1 MIFLGEVQSINPAK
15 PAELP
20 AGLSG
25 SISVERDTTVFN
37 VHKIWKVDARLSDNI
52 ALIAQRT
59 DCTYWFKAGSSYLVY
74 AYGPDEDGYYSTN
87 KCSLT
92 TTVENAD
99 EQIEILN
106 ALISAKAGQSS
117 DDYFGYG
124 CGGGIAA
131 RYPKTTIYRDGRLYS
146 STKSWTG
153 ADNNSEKDL
162 SSDPVLAKEIF
173 ERLSQIDLDLING
186 VHEPAPY
193 HCYFRAKLAGTEYRA
208 TWGGGKTDIP
218 AELEDI
224 GRLLLGNN

>member
-1 MIFLGEVQSINPAK
+1 MQNKTLQIWIFVFLISLLLPLPAQACRCQRQSPDLSEAVSKSFTGSALIFLGEVQSINPAK

-37 VHKIWKVDARLSDNI
+37 VHKIWKGDARLSDNI

-124 CGGGIAA
+124 
-131 RYPKTTIYRDGRLYS
+131 
-146 STKSWTG
+146 
-153 ADNNSEKDL
+153 
-162 SSDPVLAKEIF
+162 
-173 ERLSQIDLDLING
+173 
-186 VHEPAPY
+186 
-193 HCYFRAKLAGTEYRA
+193 
-208 TWGGGKTDIP
+208 
-218 AELEDI
+218 
-224 GRLLLGNN
+224 